1 MVRRWAQRQESHT
14 LTWSARTSLPSRPG
28 SSRLLCIVRP
38 RTHVAVAQM
47 NTSRARCYQWVRRFT
62 AQGDAGLPDRSGGPR
77 APPLRAPATIE
88 AGVCVSC
95 VSARIGPVRTGRTW
109 GCPNRRSPASSPVT
123 AYPGWPAAGPQLR
136 ADEAGRLV
144 HVTLL
149 PLQSSAADGTRPD
162 LLLAD
167 RCAGRQASSRPQV
180 SPGAP
185 GSLAANRHPGCLTD
199 PKRRL
204 RWVWSSR

>member
-1 MVRRWAQRQESHT
+1 
-14 LTWSARTSLPSRPG
+14 
-28 SSRLLCIVRP
+28 
-38 RTHVAVAQM
+38 M
-47 NTSRARCYQWVRRFT
+47 NTSRAECYQWVRRFA
-62 AQGDAGLPDRSGGPR
+62 AQSDAGLPDRSGRPR
-77 APPLRAPATIE
+77 ATPLRTPATIE

-109 GCPNRRSPASSPVT
+109 GCPNRRFPASSPVT

-149 PLQSSAADGTRPD
+149 PPQSSAADGTRPD

-167 RCAGRQASSRPQV
+167 RCAGRQASSHPQV

-185 GSLAANRHPGCLTD
+185 GSSAAMVPGCA
-199 PKRRL
+199 PASRL
-204 RWVWSSR
+204 SYRSKTTPSVGLEQQMRMLPSAGGSTGSGE